1 MRKLKWSALPALLLI
16 VALFLAACS
25 APSGTTETQ
34 ATEAPAA
41 EETTAEEP
49 AAEEPA
55 VEEPTAE
62 EPAAEEEG
70 DRQIATFIWT
80 QEFDTLSPLYTS
92 MWFST
97 ICMAS

>member
-16 VALFLAACS
+16 IALFLAACT

-34 ATEAPAA
+34 ATAAPSA
-41 EETTAEEP
+41 EETTAGEP
-49 AAEEPA
+49 TEEPA
-55 VEEPTAE
+55 VAEPTEA
-62 EPAAEEEG
+62 PAAEEEG

-92 MWFST
+92 MW
-97 ICMAS
+97 